1 MVSAILTRGS
11 RYCETSLYCR
21 ALEDYF
27 FKNESNKLSRLLSMY
42 LLCTVIREGFAHN
55 RWLAAIQQHYIAKA
69 ESNDFASAM

>member
-1 MVSAILTRGS
+1 MQFSLEAHVTVRQVSTVEHWKII
-11 RYCETSLYCR
+11 
-21 ALEDYF
+21 F